1 MKLQAL
7 NSLFKFGLLVLAGYM
22 LSQYFTPMT
31 DHEIRRQNI
40 ILSNENIDSSPG
52 VQEKR
57 RKLLLK

>member
-1 MKLQAL
+1 MKIQAL
-7 NSLFKFGLLVLAGYM
+7 NSLFKFGLLVLTGYM

-31 DHEIRRQNI
+31 EHEIRRQNI

-57 RKLLLK
+57 RKMLMK